1 MELTRRHFRLQSV
14 RRPRRSNTLRESDAH
29 LWSRRKGDNI
39 SNRQLFRQSR
49 GNATSGKCFFS
60 FRVILRCL
68 KACKCSGGQMTDAF
82 RIRQLKESE
91 IHIPLELAMEE
102 GWNPGIEDGPAFF
115 TADPNGYFAGEI
127 RRKIDQRYFG
137 SPLRRYIRLHRALY
151 LQARIPDHG
160 IRPPDLGPCNGISG
174 VSGRRS
180 GCGK

>member
-1 MELTRRHFRLQSV
+1 
-14 RRPRRSNTLRESDAH
+14 
-29 LWSRRKGDNI
+29 
-39 SNRQLFRQSR
+39 
-49 GNATSGKCFFS
+49 
-60 FRVILRCL
+60 
-68 KACKCSGGQMTDAF
+68 MTDAF

-127 RRKIDQRYFG
+127 DGKLINVISAVRYGDTFG
-137 SPLRRYIRLHRALY
+137 FHRALY
-151 LQARIPDHG
+151 LQVRIPDHG

-174 VSGRRS
+174 VSGHRS